1 MKQLIGKSISICYFI
16 SIFQGISLLVYTLIA
31 FVGALVTG
39 EIERVDTFV
48 AENLLYL
55 LLIFLIL
62 IVGVN
67 FRKHKRASYTPFL
80 LIQMFALIIA
90 WPLLQNE
97 KLITQGLGL
106 LIGLTGLIG
115 IVLGLLPINRKKFL

>member
-1 MKQLIGKSISICYFI
+1 MKQLLSKSISICYFI

-55 LLIFLIL
+55 LLIVLIL
-62 IVGVN
+62 IVGIN

-106 LIGLTGLIG
+106 LIGVSGLVGLI
-115 IVLGLLPINRKKFL
+115 LGLLPVNRKKFI

>member
-1 MKQLIGKSISICYFI
+1 MKQLISKSISICYFI
-16 SIFQGISLLVYTLIA
+16 SIFQGIFLLVYTLIA

-39 EIERVDTFV
+39 EIERVDTLV

-62 IVGVN
+62 IVGIN

-115 IVLGLLPINRKKFL
+115 IILGLLPVNRNKFL

>member
-1 MKQLIGKSISICYFI
+1 MKQLISKSISICYFI

-62 IVGVN
+62 IVGIN

-106 LIGLTGLIG
+106 LIGLSGVFG
-115 IVLGLLPINRKKFL
+115 IVLGLLPQNRNKFM

>member
-1 MKQLIGKSISICYFI
+1 MKQLISKSISICYFI

-62 IVGVN
+62 IVGIN
-67 FRKHKRASYTPFL
+67 FRKHKRASYSPFL

-106 LIGLTGLIG
+106 LIGVSGLVGLI
-115 IVLGLLPINRKKFL
+115 LGLLPVNRKKFI

>member
-1 MKQLIGKSISICYFI
+1 MKQLISKSISICYFI

-39 EIERVDTFV
+39 EIERVDTLV

-62 IVGVN
+62 IVGIN

-115 IVLGLLPINRKKFL
+115 IILGLLPVNRNKFL

>member
-1 MKQLIGKSISICYFI
+1 MKQLISKSISICYFI
-16 SIFQGISLLVYTLIA
+16 SIFQGISLLVYTLTA
-31 FVGALVTG
+31 FVGALITG

-62 IVGVN
+62 IVGIN
-67 FRKHKRASYTPFL
+67 FRKYKRASYTPFL

-106 LIGLTGLIG
+106 LIGISGLIG
-115 IVLGLLPINRKKFL
+115 IVLGLLPQNRNKFM

>member
-16 SIFQGISLLVYTLIA
+16 SIFQGISLLVYTLTA
-31 FVGALVTG
+31 FVGALITG

-62 IVGVN
+62 IVGIN

-115 IVLGLLPINRKKFL
+115 IILGLLPINRKKFL

>member
-16 SIFQGISLLVYTLIA
+16 SIFQGISLLVYTLTA
-31 FVGALVTG
+31 FVGALITG

-62 IVGVN
+62 IVGIN
-67 FRKHKRASYTPFL
+67 FRKYKRASYTPFL

-106 LIGLTGLIG
+106 LIGISGMFG
-115 IVLGLLPINRKKFL
+115 IVLGLLPQNRNKFM

>member
-1 MKQLIGKSISICYFI
+1 MKQLISKSISICYFF

-39 EIERVDTFV
+39 EIERVDTFI
-48 AENLLYL
+48 AENLLYF
-55 LLIFLIL
+55 LLIVLIL
-62 IVGVN
+62 IVGIN

-106 LIGLTGLIG
+106 LIGVSGLVGLI
-115 IVLGLLPINRKKFL
+115 LGLLPVNRKKFL

>member
-1 MKQLIGKSISICYFI
+1 MSKWISKSLSICYFI
-16 SIFQGISLLVYTLIA
+16 IIFQGISLLVYTSIA
-31 FVGALVTG
+31 LVGALITG

-62 IVGVN
+62 TVAFN
-67 FRKHKRASYTPFL
+67 FKKHKRASFTPFL

-90 WPLLQNE
+90 WPLLQNDN
-97 KLITQGLGL
+97 LITQALGL
-106 LIGLTGLIG
+106 LIGLSGLIG
-115 IVLGLLPINRKKFL
+115 IFLGLLPVNRKKFL

>member
-1 MKQLIGKSISICYFI
+1 MKQLLSKSISICYFI

-62 IVGVN
+62 IVGIN

-115 IVLGLLPINRKKFL
+115 IILGLLPINRKKFL

>member
-1 MKQLIGKSISICYFI
+1 MKQLISKSISICYFI

-31 FVGALVTG
+31 FVGTLVTG
-39 EIERVDTFV
+39 EIERVDTLV

-62 IVGVN
+62 IVGIN
-67 FRKHKRASYTPFL
+67 FRKHKRASYTQFL

-106 LIGLTGLIG
+106 LIGLTGMFG
-115 IVLGLLPINRKKFL
+115 IVLGLLPQNRNKFM

>member
-1 MKQLIGKSISICYFI
+1 MKQLLSKSISICYFI

-31 FVGALVTG
+31 FAGALVTR

-62 IVGVN
+62 IVGIN

-106 LIGLTGLIG
+106 LIGLSGVFG
-115 IVLGLLPINRKKFL
+115 IVLGLLPQNRNKFM

>member
-1 MKQLIGKSISICYFI
+1 MKQLISKSISICYFI

-31 FVGALVTG
+31 FAGALVTG

-62 IVGVN
+62 IVGIN

-106 LIGLTGLIG
+106 LIGLSGMFG
-115 IVLGLLPINRKKFL
+115 IVLGLLPQNRKKFM

>member
-1 MKQLIGKSISICYFI
+1 MKQLISKSISICYFI

-106 LIGLTGLIG
+106 LIGLSGLIG
-115 IVLGLLPINRKKFL
+115 IILGLLPVNRKKFL

>member
-1 MKQLIGKSISICYFI
+1 MKQLISKSISICYFV
-16 SIFQGISLLVYTLIA
+16 SMFQGISLLVYTLIA

-62 IVGVN
+62 IVGIN

-115 IVLGLLPINRKKFL
+115 IILGLMPVNRHKFL

>member
-1 MKQLIGKSISICYFI
+1 MSKWISKSLSICYFI
-16 SIFQGISLLVYTLIA
+16 AIFQGISLLVYTLIA

-62 IVGVN
+62 IVGIN
-67 FRKHKRASYTPFL
+67 FSKHKRASYTPFL

-115 IVLGLLPINRKKFL
+115 IILGLLPVNRKKFL

>member
-1 MKQLIGKSISICYFI
+1 MKQLISKSISICYFI

-31 FVGALVTG
+31 FAGALVTG

-62 IVGVN
+62 IVGIN

-115 IVLGLLPINRKKFL
+115 IILGLLSVNRKKFL

>member
-1 MKQLIGKSISICYFI
+1 MKQLISKSISICYFI

-39 EIERVDTFV
+39 EIERVDTLV

-62 IVGVN
+62 IVGIN

-106 LIGLTGLIG
+106 LIGVSGLVGLI
-115 IVLGLLPINRKKFL
+115 LGLLPVNRKKFI

>member
-1 MKQLIGKSISICYFI
+1 MKQLISKSISICYFI

-62 IVGVN
+62 IVGIN

-106 LIGLTGLIG
+106 LIGLSGLIG
-115 IVLGLLPINRKKFL
+115 IIIGLLPVNRKKFI

>member
-1 MKQLIGKSISICYFI
+1 MKQLISKSISICYFI

-39 EIERVDTFV
+39 EIERVDTLV
-48 AENLLYL
+48 TENLLYL

-62 IVGVN
+62 IVGIN

-115 IVLGLLPINRKKFL
+115 IILGLLPVNRNKFL

>member
-1 MKQLIGKSISICYFI
+1 MKQLISKSISICYFI

-62 IVGVN
+62 IVGIN

-115 IVLGLLPINRKKFL
+115 IILGLMPVNRKKFI

>member
-1 MKQLIGKSISICYFI
+1 MKQLISKSISICYFV

-106 LIGLTGLIG
+106 LIGVSGLVGLI
-115 IVLGLLPINRKKFL
+115 LGLLPVNRKKFI

>member
-1 MKQLIGKSISICYFI
+1 MKQLISKSISICYFI
-16 SIFQGISLLVYTLIA
+16 CIFQGISLLVYTLIA

-62 IVGVN
+62 IVGFN
-67 FRKHKRASYTPFL
+67 FRKYKRASYTPFL

-106 LIGLTGLIG
+106 LIGISGLIG
-115 IVLGLLPINRKKFL
+115 IVLSLLPQNRNKFM

>member
-1 MKQLIGKSISICYFI
+1 MKQLISKSISICYFI

-106 LIGLTGLIG
+106 LIGVSGLVGLI
-115 IVLGLLPINRKKFL
+115 LGLLPVNRKKFI

>member
-1 MKQLIGKSISICYFI
+1 MKQLLSKSISICYFI

-62 IVGVN
+62 IVGIN

-115 IVLGLLPINRKKFL
+115 IILGLLPVNRKKFL

>member
-1 MKQLIGKSISICYFI
+1 MKQLISKSISICYFI

-55 LLIFLIL
+55 LLIVLIL
-62 IVGVN
+62 IVGIN

-106 LIGLTGLIG
+106 LIGVSGLVGLI
-115 IVLGLLPINRKKFL
+115 LGLLPVNRKKFI

>member
-1 MKQLIGKSISICYFI
+1 MKQLISKSISICYFI
-16 SIFQGISLLVYTLIA
+16 SIFQGISLLIYTLIA

-62 IVGVN
+62 IVGIN
-67 FRKHKRASYTPFL
+67 FRKYKRASYTPFL

-106 LIGLTGLIG
+106 LIGISGLIG
-115 IVLGLLPINRKKFL
+115 IVLSLLPQNRNKFM

>member
-1 MKQLIGKSISICYFI
+1 MTQWISRSLSICYFI
-16 SIFQGISLLVYTLIA
+16 TIFQGISLLVYTSIA

-62 IVGVN
+62 IVGFN
-67 FRKHKRASYTPFL
+67 FKKHKRASFTPFL

-97 KLITQGLGL
+97 NLITQALGL
-106 LIGLTGLIG
+106 LIGVSGLIG
-115 IVLGLLPINRKKFL
+115 IIFGLLPVNRKKFL

>member
-1 MKQLIGKSISICYFI
+1 MKQLISKSISICYFI
-16 SIFQGISLLVYTLIA
+16 CIFQGISLLVYTLIA

-62 IVGVN
+62 IVGIN

-115 IVLGLLPINRKKFL
+115 IILGLLPVNRHKFL

>member
-1 MKQLIGKSISICYFI
+1 MSQWISKSLSICYFI
-16 SIFQGISLLVYTLIA
+16 AIFQGISLLVYTSIA
-31 FVGALVTG
+31 FVGALITG
-39 EIERVDTFV
+39 EIERVDTLV

-62 IVGVN
+62 IVGIN

-115 IVLGLLPINRKKFL
+115 IILGLLPVNRHKFL

>member
-1 MKQLIGKSISICYFI
+1 MSKWISKSLSICYFI
-16 SIFQGISLLVYTLIA
+16 AIFQGISLLVYTSIA
-31 FVGALVTG
+31 FVGALITG

-62 IVGVN
+62 IVGIN
-67 FRKHKRASYTPFL
+67 FRKHKRASFTPFL

-90 WPLLQNE
+90 WPLLQSDN
-97 KLITQGLGL
+97 LITQALGL
-106 LIGLTGLIG
+106 LIGLSGLIG
-115 IVLGLLPINRKKFL
+115 LILGLLPVNRKKFL